1 MRSKQAHERSPMQ
14 KREKKTSKFPTNTH
28 VKIVGKLWKLL
39 QIRDS
44 RECESGEEE

>member
-39 QIRDS
+39 QIR
-44 RECESGEEE
+44 ECESGEEE